1 VAVREVKVKVGERW
15 FTVEV
20 EEPIGATAKV
30 TVEGQS
36 YVVEVEGL
44 AVRPVYRPAAPKPAQ
59 PIAAPKP
66 HAAPKPPPSTDGGSI
81 TSPMSGKVLA
91 VKVKPGATV
100 SAGDEVCV
108 VEAMKME
115 QSIRAPRDGKI
126 KKIYVKPMQQVAI
139 HAPLMDME

>member
-1 VAVREVKVKVGERW
+1 MAVREVRVKVGERW

-44 AVRPVYRPAAPKPAQ
+44 TVRPAHRPAASKPAQ
-59 PIAAPKP
+59 PVAAPKP
-66 HAAPKPPPSTDGGSI
+66 HAAPKPQPAADTGSI

-91 VKVKPGATV
+91 IKVKPGATV

-115 QSIRAPRDGKI
+115 QSIRAPRDGKV
-126 KKIYVKPMQQVAI
+126 KKIHVKPMQQVAI
-139 HAPLMDME
+139 HAPLVDLE